1 MQIRGLLIKYTS
13 ELAQM
18 VGLNIVTVNP
28 SGTSAYCSR
37 CNRPSVHQHAP
48 DIKSGDRNWLACQC
62 GRSSDRDHS
71 ASEAIGVRSFDASPI
86 KMHHK
91 RKPTP
96 GPESY
101 RKLRVQRDKHRV
113 CQTAPFPAYKHTLS
127 DVAANRK
134 EANTTALISSF
145 GLHPPSPC
153 GEAAPSRVSRGSGVV
168 EIQPE
173 RSSNL
178 RPRYLTH
185 NPESL
190 KPLALDGLCGGY
202 WHRIR
207 MSRPRVYAPLTADSG
222 YVG

>member
-1 MQIRGLLIKYTS
+1 MIKYTS
-13 ELAQM
+13 ELVQM
-18 VGLNIVTVNP
+18 VGLNIVTVSP
-28 SGTSAYCSR
+28 AGTSAYCSR

-48 DIKSGDRNWLACQC
+48 DIKSGNRNWLVCQC

-71 ASEAIGVRSFDASPI
+71 GAEAIGARSFDASPI
-86 KMHHK
+86 KKPNK

-96 GPESY
+96 GPASF
-101 RKLRVQRDKHRV
+101 RKLRVQRDRHRV
-113 CQTAPFPAYKHTLS
+113 CQATPFPAYKHTLS
-127 DVAANRK
+127 SVTVNRK
-134 EANTTALISSF
+134 KANTTVSISSF
-145 GLHPPSPC
+145 GLHPPRPC
-153 GEAAPSRVSRGSGVV
+153 GETAPSRVSRGSGVV

-185 NPESL
+185 NPESF
-190 KPLALDGLCGGY
+190 KPLVLDGLCGGY

-207 MSRPRVYAPLTADSG
+207 MSRPRAYTPPTVDSG